1 MKTASSGLLF
11 RVGRVVKGLGALVL
25 LVALVVGVPWALW
38 HFIGWPLP
46 HHVPSASQVGRALNR
61 QGIPDQA
68 LIDALAVVVWFTWT
82 VLAASIAVEVPAA
95 LSGRHAPRLP
105 VAGIFQPATGHLV
118 AAIVVACLTL
128 APRPSHGSPS
138 GSLSG
143 GPSPATARRPVAALV
158 LKDAALDDAVLT
170 DTVPIDAVLTRA
182 THTLPTRPPS
192 PDPIATPSGATP
204 SGAPVATQP
213 AASRSTYVVQRG
225 DTLWG
230 IAERQLGDPLE
241 WQAIYQLNEG
251 RPQPDGA
258 TLTDPHWI
266 DPGWTLL
273 LPATSSPPP
282 AAPATP
288 PPLTTPTSPTTEP
301 PATTLPPTTLP
312 PATTPGPANRAI
324 PTTPTPATG
333 TDPFRASHG
342 SEPVRLPSGSVVA
355 GSFAAGVLSAVALGR
370 LRRRHAYRYR
380 PPEPGRDLTPE
391 PLRPTLRHLAR
402 VAGTA
407 IEAEVDDPG
416 AAPAFPFDDTERRQ
430 EPGRLEVGARN
441 GETVTVELT
450 DLSGIALCGSSTD
463 DIARALVA
471 GLLVRADPGAVE
483 VLLTTA
489 LADRL
494 LPGLGPDR
502 AIRRAKTLDDVARA
516 VEAETIART
525 RRLDAADASDAPR
538 FREEN
543 PENPLPLLVVLLDSV
558 PDESR
563 GRWSALLA
571 GASRLGIAVVFL
583 DDSPVT
589 TGRLAVDA
597 SRTVT
602 DAEPHPLAERLGGVQ
617 LFGLRADEAAEL
629 LGSVTDAN
637 RAADDDDETNLQAPE
652 PTTNPHRNGNVDES
666 SSPAAPVAARWPEP
680 SLGGEGTDRPL
691 VVEVLGPYRIA
702 AFGEPVTTGLRGR
715 AKTLLAWCLL
725 RPEGATIGEVVDAL
739 WPDTPPD
746 RVLNQFWH
754 PLGDLRA
761 YFRGPAGEALDVLE
775 KLGEHYRP
783 NAAEITSDL
792 WDFQAALAEAARAT
806 DDESAR
812 QALRRAVEA
821 YRGDLL
827 AGSDYPWVEPVR
839 QDLHRRALDA
849 HLRLAELEDHAGHPD
864 AAVDALERV
873 IDLDRYAEEP
883 YRRLMTLHAAHGRL
897 DAVTTTWR
905 LLQRRL
911 ADLDVD
917 SDDATARL
925 YRSLTAPDATNPGR
939 PRPIRLSS

>member
-1 MKTASSGLLF
+1 
-11 RVGRVVKGLGALVL
+11 
-25 LVALVVGVPWALW
+25 
-38 HFIGWPLP
+38 
-46 HHVPSASQVGRALNR
+46 
-61 QGIPDQA
+61 
-68 LIDALAVVVWFTWT
+68 
-82 VLAASIAVEVPAA
+82 
-95 LSGRHAPRLP
+95 
-105 VAGIFQPATGHLV
+105 
-118 AAIVVACLTL
+118 
-128 APRPSHGSPS
+128 
-138 GSLSG
+138 
-143 GPSPATARRPVAALV
+143 
-158 LKDAALDDAVLT
+158 
-170 DTVPIDAVLTRA
+170 
-182 THTLPTRPPS
+182 
-192 PDPIATPSGATP
+192 
-204 SGAPVATQP
+204 
-213 AASRSTYVVQRG
+213 
-225 DTLWG
+225 
-230 IAERQLGDPLE
+230 
-241 WQAIYQLNEG
+241 
-251 RPQPDGA
+251 
-258 TLTDPHWI
+258 
-266 DPGWTLL
+266 
-273 LPATSSPPP
+273 
-282 AAPATP
+282 
-288 PPLTTPTSPTTEP
+288 
-301 PATTLPPTTLP
+301 
-312 PATTPGPANRAI
+312 ATTPGPANRAN

-342 SEPVRLPSGSVVA
+342 SEPIRLPSGSVVA
-355 GSFAAGVLSAVALGR
+355 SSFAAGVLSAVALGR

-402 VAGTA
+402 VADIPSEG
-407 IEAEVDDPG
+407 EVDDRG
-416 AAPAFPFDDTERRQ
+416 ATPAFPFDGTERRQ

-441 GETVTVELT
+441 GAIVTVELT
-450 DLSGIALCGSSTD
+450 DLSGIAVCGSSNED
-463 DIARALVA
+463 VVRAVVA
-471 GLLVRADPGAVE
+471 GLLVRAEPGAVE
-483 VLLTTA
+483 VLLTTS

-502 AIRRAKTLDDVARA
+502 AIRRVKSTDDVARA

-525 RRLDAADASDAPR
+525 RRLDAADATDAAC

-583 DDSPVT
+583 DVSPVA

-602 DAEPHPLAERLGGVQ
+602 DAEPAALADRLGHIQ
-617 LFGLRADEAAEL
+617 LFGLRADEAVEL
-629 LGSVTDAN
+629 LGSLTDAN
-637 RAADDDDETNLQAPE
+637 RAADDDGTDVQAPE
-652 PTTNPHRNGNVDES
+652 PTTASHRDGNIDKS
-666 SSPAAPVAARWPEP
+666 PAPAAPAAVLWPEP
-680 SLGGEGTDRPL
+680 SRGGEGTDRPL
-691 VVEVLGPYRIA
+691 VVEVLGPYRIT

-761 YFRGPAGEALDVLE
+761 YFRGPAGETLDVLE

-783 NAAEITSDL
+783 NPAEITCDL
-792 WDFQAALAEAARAT
+792 WDFQTGLAEAARAT

-812 QALRRAVEA
+812 QALRRAVDA

-827 AGSDYPWVEPVR
+827 AGSDYSWVEPVR

-849 HLRLAELEDHAGHPD
+849 HLRLAELEERAGHPD
-864 AAVDALERV
+864 AAVDTLERV

-883 YRRLMTLHAAHGRL
+883 YRRLMTLHAGHDRL
-897 DAVTTTWR
+897 DAVTATWQV
-905 LLQRRL
+905 LQRRL

-917 SDDATARL
+917 GDDATARL
-925 YRSLTAPDATNPGR
+925 YRSLTAPDATGPGR

>member
-1 MKTASSGLLF
+1 MA
-11 RVGRVVKGLGALVL
+11 RVGRVARGLVALVL
-25 LVALVVGVPWALW
+25 LAALVAGVPWALW
-38 HFIGWPLP
+38 HFVGWPLP
-46 HHVPSASQVGRALNR
+46 HHVPSVSQVGRALNR

-68 LIDALAVVVWFTWT
+68 LIDALAVVVWITWA
-82 VLAASIAVEVPAA
+82 VLVASIAVEIPAA

-105 VAGIFQPATGHLV
+105 LAGMFQPVTGRLV
-118 AAIVVACLTL
+118 AAVFVAALTL
-128 APRPSHGSPS
+128 APRPSHGNPS

-143 GPSPATARRPVAALV
+143 NPSSATVRRPVAALV
-158 LKDAALDDAVLT
+158 LKDAALDDP
-170 DTVPIDAVLTRA
+170 VPVDAVLTGA
-182 THTLPTRPPS
+182 THTLSTRPSS
-192 PDPIATPSGATP
+192 PEAIATPSGATP
-204 SGAPVATQP
+204 SGAPVAAQP
-213 AASRSTYVVQRG
+213 TGSPSTYVVQRG

-241 WQAIYQLNEG
+241 WQAIYHLNEG
-251 RPQPDGA
+251 RPQPDGT

-282 AAPATP
+282 AAPVSP
-288 PPLTTPTSPTTEP
+288 PPLTTPTSPTNEP
-301 PATTLPPTTLP
+301 PATTLPRATLP
-312 PATTPGPANRAI
+312 RATTPGPANRTI

-355 GSFAAGVLSAVALGR
+355 SSFAAGVLSAVALGR

-380 PPEPGRDLTPE
+380 PPEPGRDLTRE

-402 VAGTA
+402 VAGTPW
-407 IEAEVDDPG
+407 EREVDDPG
-416 AAPAFPFDDTERRQ
+416 ATPAFPFDDTERRQ

-441 GETVTVELT
+441 GETITVELT
-450 DLSGIALCGSSTD
+450 DLSGIALCGPSTD
-463 DIARALVA
+463 DIVRAVVA
-471 GLLVRADPGAVE
+471 GLLVRAEPGAVE

-525 RRLDAADASDAPR
+525 RRLFAVDAPDAAS

-543 PENPLPLLVVLLDSV
+543 PENPLPLLVVLLDDV
-558 PDESR
+558 ADESR

-571 GASRLGIAVVFL
+571 GAERLGIAVVFL
-583 DDSPVT
+583 DDSPVAI
-589 TGRLAVDA
+589 GRLAVDA

-602 DAEPHPLAERLGGVQ
+602 DAEPPPLAERLGGVQ
-617 LFGLRADEAAEL
+617 LFGLRADEAVEL
-629 LGSVTDAN
+629 LRSVTDAN
-637 RAADDDDETNLQAPE
+637 RAADDEDETNIQTAE
-652 PTTNPHRNGNVDES
+652 PSTFLHRNGNVDGS
-666 SSPAAPVAARWPEP
+666 SSPAAPAAVRWPEP
-680 SLGGEGTDRPL
+680 GLGGQGIDRPL

-702 AFGEPVTTGLRGR
+702 AFGQPVTTGLRGR

-761 YFRGPAGEALDVLE
+761 YFRGPAGETLDVLE
-775 KLGEHYRP
+775 KVGEHYRP
-783 NAAEITSDL
+783 NAAEITCDL
-792 WDFQAALAEAARAT
+792 WGFQTGLAEAARAT

-812 QALRRAVEA
+812 QALRRAVDA

-849 HLRLAELEDHAGHPD
+849 HLRLADLEERAGHPD
-864 AAVDALERV
+864 AAVDTLERV

-883 YRRLMTLHAAHGRL
+883 YRRLMTLHAGHNRL
-897 DAVTTTWR
+897 DAVTATWQ

-917 SDDATARL
+917 GDDATARL
-925 YRSLTAPDATNPGR
+925 YRSLTAPDATSPGR
-939 PRPIRLSS
+939 PRPIRLWS

>member
-1 MKTASSGLLF
+1 MA
-11 RVGRVVKGLGALVL
+11 RVGRVLRGFVALGLLA
-25 LVALVVGVPWALW
+25 ALVVGIPWALW

-46 HHVPSASQVGRALNR
+46 HHVPSIGQVGHALNQR
-61 QGIPDQA
+61 GIPDQA
-68 LIDALAVVVWFTWT
+68 LLDALAVVVWITWAT
-82 VLAASIAVEVPAA
+82 LVASIAVEIPAA
-95 LSGRHAPRLP
+95 LSGRHPPRLP
-105 VAGIFQPATGHLV
+105 LAGMFQPITGRLV
-118 AAIVVACLTL
+118 AAVIVAALTL
-128 APRPSHGSPS
+128 APRPAHGSPS

-143 GPSPATARRPVAALV
+143 NPSSATVRRPVAALV
-158 LKDAALDDAVLT
+158 LKDAALNDPA
-170 DTVPIDAVLTRA
+170 PIDAVLTRA
-182 THTLPTRPPS
+182 TRTLPTRPPS
-192 PDPIATPSGATP
+192 PEASAFLAGATP

-213 AASRSTYVVQRG
+213 ADSPSTYVVQRG

-273 LPATSSPPP
+273 LPDTSSPPP
-282 AAPATP
+282 AAPVSP

-301 PATTLPPTTLP
+301 PATTLP

-333 TDPFRASHG
+333 TDPFRASQG
-342 SEPVRLPSGSVVA
+342 GEPVRLPSGSVVA

-391 PLRPTLRHLAR
+391 PLRPTLCHLAR
-402 VAGTA
+402 VAGTPWA
-407 IEAEVDDPG
+407 AQVDDPG

-430 EPGRLEVGARN
+430 DPGRLEVGCRN

-450 DLSGIALCGSSTD
+450 DLSGTALCGPSTD
-463 DIARALVA
+463 DIVRAVVA

-502 AIRRAKTLDDVARA
+502 AIRRAKSTDDVARA

-525 RRLDAADASDAPR
+525 RRLDAADAADAAS

-571 GASRLGIAVVFL
+571 EARRLGIAVVFL
-583 DDSPVT
+583 DDIRVT
-589 TGRLAVDA
+589 AGRLVVDA

-617 LFGLRADEAAEL
+617 LFGLRGDEAAEL

-637 RAADDDDETNLQAPE
+637 RAADDEDEANVQTPE
-652 PTTNPHRNGNVDES
+652 PTTVLHRNGNVDES
-666 SSPAAPVAARWPEP
+666 SPPAAPVGMRWPEP

-761 YFRGPAGEALDVLE
+761 YFRGPAGETLDVLE
-775 KLGEHYRP
+775 KVGEHYRP
-783 NAAEITSDL
+783 NPAEMTCDL
-792 WDFQAALAEAARAT
+792 WDFQTGLAEAARAT

-812 QALRRAVEA
+812 QALRRAVDA

-839 QDLHRRALDA
+839 QDLHRRALDS
-849 HLRLAELEDHAGHPD
+849 HLRLAEIEDHAGHPD
-864 AAVDALERV
+864 AAVDTLERV

-897 DAVTTTWR
+897 DAVTTTWQF
-905 LLQRRL
+905 LQRRL

-917 SDDATARL
+917 GDDATARL
-925 YRSLTAPDATNPGR
+925 YRSLTTPDATSPGR

>member
-1 MKTASSGLLF
+1 MA
-11 RVGRVVKGLGALVL
+11 RVGRVVRGLVALGL
-25 LVALVVGVPWALW
+25 LVALVAGIPWALW
-38 HFIGWPLP
+38 HFVGWPLP
-46 HHVPSASQVGRALNR
+46 HHVPSVGQVGHALNQR
-61 QGIPDQA
+61 GIPDQA
-68 LIDALAVVVWFTWT
+68 LVDALAVVVWITWVT
-82 VLAASIAVEVPAA
+82 LVASIAVEIPAA

-105 VAGIFQPATGHLV
+105 LTGIFQPLTGRLV
-118 AAIVVACLTL
+118 AAVIVAALTL
-128 APRPSHGSPS
+128 APRPAHGGPA

-143 GPSPATARRPVAALV
+143 GPTSATVRRPVAALV
-158 LKDAALDDAVLT
+158 LKDAALDDP
-170 DTVPIDAVLTRA
+170 VPIDAVLTRA
-182 THTLPTRPPS
+182 THTLPTRLPS

-204 SGAPVATQP
+204 AGAPVATQP
-213 AASRSTYVVQRG
+213 ADSPSTYVVQRG

-230 IAERQLGDPLE
+230 IAERHLGDPLR
-241 WQAIYQLNEG
+241 WSQIYQLNEG
-251 RPQPDGA
+251 RSQPDGA

-273 LPATSSPPP
+273 LPATSPPP
-282 AAPATP
+282 AALASP
-288 PPLTTPTSPTTEP
+288 PPLTTPMSPTTEP
-301 PATTLPPTTLP
+301 PATKLPPATLPPTT
-312 PATTPGPANRAI
+312 TPGPAIRAI
-324 PTTPTPATG
+324 PATPTPATG
-333 TDPFRASHG
+333 ADPFGGSHG

-370 LRRRHAYRYR
+370 LRRRHAYRYH

-402 VAGTA
+402 VAGSPWKG
-407 IEAEVDDPG
+407 EVDDPG
-416 AAPAFPFDDTERRQ
+416 ATPTFPFDDTERRQ

-441 GETVTVELT
+441 GGTVTVELT
-450 DLSGIALCGSSTD
+450 DLSGIALCGPSTD
-463 DIARALVA
+463 DIVRAVVA
-471 GLLVRADPGAVE
+471 GLLVRAEPGAVE

-489 LADRL
+489 LTDRL

-502 AIRRAKTLDDVARA
+502 AIRRAKSTDDVARA

-525 RRLDAADASDAPR
+525 RRLDAADAPDAAC

-543 PENPLPLLVVLLDSV
+543 PENPLPLLVVLLDSI
-558 PDESR
+558 PDELL
-563 GRWSALLA
+563 GRWSALLT
-571 GASRLGIAVVFL
+571 GASRLGVAVVFL
-583 DDSPVT
+583 DDSPVA

-602 DAEPHPLAERLGGVQ
+602 DAEPHPLAGHLTGTQ
-617 LFGLRADEAAEL
+617 LFGLHADEAVEL

-637 RAADDDDETNLQAPE
+637 RAADEHEADVQAPE
-652 PTTNPHRNGNVDES
+652 PTTVLHRNGNVAES
-666 SSPAAPVAARWPEP
+666 WSLAAPVAVLWPEP
-680 SLGGEGTDRPL
+680 SLGGEGISRPL

-702 AFGEPVTTGLRGR
+702 AFNEPVTTGLRGR

-739 WPDTPPD
+739 WPDTPPN

-761 YFRGPAGEALDVLE
+761 YFRGPAGETLDVLE
-775 KLGEHYRP
+775 KVGEHYRP
-783 NAAEITSDL
+783 SAAEITCDL
-792 WDFQAALAEAARAT
+792 WDFQTGLAEAARAT
-806 DDESAR
+806 DDRSTR
-812 QALRRAVEA
+812 QALRRAVDA
-821 YRGDLL
+821 YRGELL

-849 HLRLAELEDHAGHPD
+849 HLRLAELEERAGHPD
-864 AAVDALERV
+864 AAVDTLERV

-883 YRRLMTLHAAHGRL
+883 YRRLMTLHAAHDRL
-897 DAVTTTWR
+897 DAVTATWQV
-905 LLQRRL
+905 LQRRL

-917 SDDATARL
+917 VDDATARL
-925 YRSLTAPDATNPGR
+925 YRSLTSPDAPGPGR

>member
-1 MKTASSGLLF
+1 
-11 RVGRVVKGLGALVL
+11 V
-25 LVALVVGVPWALW
+25 
-38 HFIGWPLP
+38 
-46 HHVPSASQVGRALNR
+46 
-61 QGIPDQA
+61 
-68 LIDALAVVVWFTWT
+68 
-82 VLAASIAVEVPAA
+82 
-95 LSGRHAPRLP
+95 
-105 VAGIFQPATGHLV
+105 
-118 AAIVVACLTL
+118 
-128 APRPSHGSPS
+128 
-138 GSLSG
+138 
-143 GPSPATARRPVAALV
+143 RRPVAALV
-158 LKDAALDDAVLT
+158 LKDAALNDAALT
-170 DTVPIDAVLTRA
+170 DTAPIDAVLTRA

-192 PDPIATPSGATP
+192 PEAIATPSGATP

-213 AASRSTYVVQRG
+213 ADSPSTYIVQRG

-230 IAERQLGDPLE
+230 IAERQLGDPLRWAE
-241 WQAIYQLNEG
+241 IYQLNEG
-251 RPQPDGA
+251 RLQPEGA

-273 LPATSSPPP
+273 LPDTSSPPP
-282 AAPATP
+282 AAPTSP
-288 PPLTTPTSPTTEP
+288 PPLTTPTSPTTGP
-301 PATTLPPTTLP
+301 PATTLPP
-312 PATTPGPANRAI
+312 ATTSGPAIRAI

-333 TDPFRASHG
+333 TDRFWASHG
-342 SEPVRLPSGSVVA
+342 SEPIRLPSGSVVA

-380 PPEPGRDLTPE
+380 PPEPGRGLTPE
-391 PLRPTLRHLAR
+391 PLRPTLCHLAR

-407 IEAEVDDPG
+407 IRAEVDDSG
-416 AAPAFPFDDTERRQ
+416 AAPTFPFDDTERRQ

-441 GETVTVELT
+441 GATVTVELT
-450 DLSGIALCGSSTD
+450 DLSGIALCGPSTD
-463 DIARALVA
+463 DIVRALVA
-471 GLLVRADPGAVE
+471 GLLVRAEPGAVE

-489 LADRL
+489 LTDRL

-502 AIRRAKTLDDVARA
+502 AIRRAKSTDDVARA
-516 VEAETIART
+516 VEADTIART
-525 RRLDAADASDAPR
+525 RRLDAADAADAAC

-558 PDESR
+558 PGESR

-571 GASRLGIAVVFL
+571 GANRLGIAVVFL
-583 DDSPVT
+583 DDSPVA

-602 DAEPHPLAERLGGVQ
+602 DAEPHPLAVRLTGTQ
-617 LFGLRADEAAEL
+617 LFGLRADEAVEL
-629 LGSVTDAN
+629 LGSVIAAN
-637 RAADDDDETNLQAPE
+637 RAADDEDGADVQAPE
-652 PTTNPHRNGNVDES
+652 PTTASHRNGNVDES
-666 SSPAAPVAARWPEP
+666 SSPAAPVAVLWPEP
-680 SLGGEGTDRPL
+680 SLGGEGIHRPL

-702 AFGEPVTTGLRGR
+702 SFGEPVTTGLRGR

-739 WPDTPPD
+739 WPDTPPE

-761 YFRGPAGEALDVLE
+761 YFRGPAGETLDVLE

-783 NAAEITSDL
+783 NPAEITCDL
-792 WDFQAALAEAARAT
+792 WDFQTGLAEAARAT
-806 DDESAR
+806 DDRSAR
-812 QALRRAVEA
+812 QALRRAVDA

-849 HLRLAELEDHAGHPD
+849 HLRLAELEERAGHPD
-864 AAVDALERV
+864 AAVETLERV

-883 YRRLMTLHAAHGRL
+883 YRRLMALHAGHDRL
-897 DAVTTTWR
+897 DAVTATWQV
-905 LLQRRL
+905 LQRRL

-917 SDDATARL
+917 GDDATARL
-925 YRSLTAPDATNPGR
+925 YRSLTAPDATSPGR